1 MPPAG
6 SRPTIVI
13 CKGCH
18 KAFDWNGF
26 KRCTSCREKG
36 RLQRQR
42 AALKQREKLL
52 NVNPLANS
60 LNWKSDSVT
69 NVQNKEQPSI
79 GEELKLKEMQNRLKQ
94 AVTSKEKENGSK
106 KRNQESAGDQQS
118 VRKRAKLFMNGLESS
133 TSKGIQRDPA
143 IPDFQTA
150 SHLYKALK
158 AFKLTSPSTSNL
170 SVCFHGGHS
179 IVADPAIDNTK
190 RAALVARD
198 ISKLGG
204 LSFKC
209 ISSFS
214 LYASFA
220 YSFY

>member
-1 MPPAG
+1 
-6 SRPTIVI
+6 
-13 CKGCH
+13 
-18 KAFDWNGF
+18 
-26 KRCTSCREKG
+26 
-36 RLQRQR
+36 
-42 AALKQREKLL
+42 
-52 NVNPLANS
+52 
-60 LNWKSDSVT
+60 
-69 NVQNKEQPSI
+69 
-79 GEELKLKEMQNRLKQ
+79 MQKRLKQ
-94 AVTSKEKENGSK
+94 AVKSKEKENGSK

-118 VRKRAKLFMNGLESS
+118 MRKRAKLFMNGLESG

-179 IVADPAIDNTK
+179 IVADPTIDNTR

-204 LSFKC
+204 LSFNHKST
-209 ISSFS
+209 ISPPVSSDRSCTLSFRCTCS
-214 LYASFA
+214 VVQPVGEGSASMKMTLMNSWVSGQKDPSMKGKENGTTSPQMVYCKGVIEVTA
-220 YSFY
+220 EKDSSNPYMQGQRISIRIWH